1 MPNFAGKKYNTMTTS
16 ISIPTADYNRARDYA
31 RMRNLSVDELFVNLI
46 RMLPQKQEDEMWY
59 KDDELLQPYTMEEL
73 QERIDEGEAQ
83 FERGEYITHEQMMA
97 NLKEEFSWL
106 K

>member
-1 MPNFAGKKYNTMTTS
+1 
-16 ISIPTADYNRARDYA
+16 
-31 RMRNLSVDELFVNLI
+31 MRNLSVDELFVNLI